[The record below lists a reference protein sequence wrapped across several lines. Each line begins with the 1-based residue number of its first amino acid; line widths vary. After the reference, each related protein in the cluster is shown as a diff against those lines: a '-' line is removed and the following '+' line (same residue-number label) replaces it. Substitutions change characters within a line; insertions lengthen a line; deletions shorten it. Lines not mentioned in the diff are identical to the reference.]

1 VEFEV
6 VWTDRALIS
15 LQEVHSFLAQFNPA
29 AAGRVSSAIV
39 ERVELLKPVPK
50 MGAYYP
56 RGSPGPYR
64 VVVVEKYR
72 VFYRVI
78 EENRRVEILLIW
90 HGSRQEPDLP
100 L

>member
-1 VEFEV
+1 MEFEV
-6 VWTDRALIS
+6 VWTDRALTS
-15 LQEVHSFLAQFNPA
+15 LQEAHSFLTQFNPTA
-29 AAGRVSSAIV
+29 ADRVSRTIL
-39 ERVELLKPVPK
+39 ERVELLRTVPK

-64 VVVVEKYR
+64 VIVVEKYR
-72 VFYRVI
+72 VFYRVS
-78 EENRRVEILLIW
+78 EEKSRVEILLIW

>member
-1 VEFEV
+1 
-6 VWTDRALIS
+6 
-15 LQEVHSFLAQFNPA
+15 
-29 AAGRVSSAIV
+29 
-39 ERVELLKPVPK
+39 

-64 VVVVEKYR
+64 VIVVEKYR
-72 VFYRVI
+72 VFYRVS
-78 EENRRVEILLIW
+78 EEKSRVEILLIW